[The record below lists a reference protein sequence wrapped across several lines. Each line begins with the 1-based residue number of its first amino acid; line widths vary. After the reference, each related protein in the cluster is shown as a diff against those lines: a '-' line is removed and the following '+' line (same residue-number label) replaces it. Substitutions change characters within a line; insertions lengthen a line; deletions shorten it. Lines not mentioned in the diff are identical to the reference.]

1 MSFRA
6 VLAGLLI
13 ACATVLFY
21 QRGLGA
27 DNADKSEQ
35 RAAVAPDLKFAGP
48 TNRFGTMVFN
58 GLLNARSSPAL
69 VMSPY
74 SLGAALDLLALGA
87 EGKTAALLSGRG
99 GQPVPSGEDPAKLHR
114 LLAGASS
121 DDVILRLANSVWL
134 RRDAEPLQA
143 YISAAQGAFDAQVTT
158 IDFAQQASADKI
170 NAWVKGATQGVI
182 PGVIDELDPQT
193 EFMLINTTY
202 FKGKWAVPFDAA
214 HTGPAP
220 FTRADGSKHDVPMM
234 NAALR
239 MQYADGPLWHAV
251 MIPYRGE
258 RFQMIVM
265 TAKDPAKGS
274 DAKGLDAKN
283 LDAKSS
289 GVRAELGSNEFTAA
303 MEKSNWQNR
312 EVVLRLPRF
321 RAEFGADLTPLL
333 MRLGLSAAFGPNADY
348 RKITKESLRATTVL
362 QRALVEVTEEGT
374 EAAAATTVT
383 GTRSIGTHV
392 AFSADRPFFF
402 AITDTHTGAVLFIG
416 HVADPAA

>member
-1 MSFRA
+1 MSFVRT
-6 VLAGLLI
+6 VLAGLLV
-13 ACATVLFY
+13 ACGSVSFY
-21 QRGLGA
+21 QLGLGA
-27 DNADKSEQ
+27 DNADRSEQ
-35 RAAVAPDLKFAGP
+35 RDSVAPNLKLGGP
-48 TNRFGTMVFN
+48 TNRFGMMVFD
-58 GLLNARSSPAL
+58 GLLSSGRSPAL

-74 SLGAALDLLALGA
+74 SLGAALDMLALGA
-87 EGKTAALLSGRG
+87 DGKTATLLKERG
-99 GQPVPSGEDPAKLHR
+99 GQPVQSGADPAKLHR
-114 LLAGASS
+114 SLASASS

-134 RRDAEPLQA
+134 RPNTEPLQA
-143 YISAAQGAFDAQVTT
+143 YISAAQGAFDAQVKT
-158 IDFAQQASADKI
+158 IDFAQPASAEKI

-182 PGVIDELDPQT
+182 PSVVDELDPQT

-239 MQYADGPLWHAV
+239 LQYADGPQWHAV

-258 RFQMIVM
+258 RFAMIVM
-265 TAKDPAKGS
+265 TAKDPTK
-274 DAKGLDAKN
+274 DPV
-283 LDAKSS
+283 KSS
-289 GVRAELGSNEFTAA
+289 DVRAGLGSSEFMAA
-303 MEKSNWQNR
+303 LETINWRNQ
-312 EVVLRLPRF
+312 EVMLRLPRF

-333 MRLGLSAAFGPNADY
+333 MRLGLRDALGPNADY
-348 RKITKESLRATTVL
+348 RKITKEPLRATTVL

-383 GTRSIGTHV
+383 GSRSIGQHV

-402 AITDTHTGAVLFIG
+402 GIIDTQTGTVLFIG

>member
-35 RAAVAPDLKFAGP
+35 RAAVAPDLKLAGP
-48 TNRFGTMVFN
+48 TNRFGATVFN

-87 EGKTAALLSGRG
+87 EGKTAALLRGRG

-170 NAWVKGATQGVI
+170 NAWVKGATHGVI

-239 MQYADGPLWHAV
+239 MQYADGPQWHAV
-251 MIPYRGE
+251 MIPYRAE
-258 RFQMIVM
+258 RFAMIVM
-265 TAKDPAKGS
+265 TAKDPPKRS
-274 DAKGLDAKN
+274 
-283 LDAKSS
+283 DAKSS
-289 GVRAELGSNEFTAA
+289 GVRAELGGSEFMAA
-303 MEKSNWQNR
+303 LEKISWQNQD
-312 EVVLRLPRF
+312 VVLRLPRF
-321 RAEFGADLTPLL
+321 RAELGADLTPLL
-333 MRLGLSAAFGPNADY
+333 MRLGLSAAFGRNTDY
-348 RKITKESLRATTVL
+348 RKITKEPLRATTVL

-374 EAAAATTVT
+374 EAAAATAVT

-402 AITDTHTGAVLFIG
+402 AITDTQTGTVLFIG

>member
-1 MSFRA
+1 MSFVRA
-6 VLAGLLI
+6 ALAGLLV
-13 ACATVLFY
+13 AGASVTSY
-21 QRGLGA
+21 QPGLGA

-35 RAAVAPDLKFAGP
+35 RDVVVPDLKLGGP
-48 TNRFGTMVFN
+48 TNRFGMMVFN
-58 GLLNARSSPAL
+58 GLLSSGRRSAL

-87 EGKTAALLSGRG
+87 EGKTATLLKERG
-99 GQPVPSGEDPAKLHR
+99 GQPVASGEDGAKLHHS
-114 LLAGASS
+114 LASASS
-121 DDVILRLANSVWL
+121 DDVILRLASSVWL
-134 RRDAEPLQA
+134 RPNAEPRQA
-143 YISAAQGAFDAQVTT
+143 YISAAQGDFDAQVTT
-158 IDFAQQASADKI
+158 IDFAQPASADKI

-182 PGVIDELDPQT
+182 PGVVDELDPQI

-239 MQYADGPLWHAV
+239 MQYADGPQWHAV

-265 TAKDPAKGS
+265 TAKDT
-274 DAKGLDAKN
+274 
-283 LDAKSS
+283 AKSS
-289 GVRAELGSNEFTAA
+289 DVRAELGGSEFMAA
-303 MEKSNWQNR
+303 LEKINWRSQD
-312 EVVLRLPRF
+312 VVLRLPRF

-333 MRLGLSAAFGPNADY
+333 MRFGLSAAFSPNADY
-348 RKITKESLRATTVL
+348 RKITKEPLGTLTVF

-383 GTRSIGTHV
+383 ATRSIGQHV

-402 AITDTHTGAVLFIG
+402 GIIDTQTGTILFIG
-416 HVADPAA
+416 HVADPAAVADRS